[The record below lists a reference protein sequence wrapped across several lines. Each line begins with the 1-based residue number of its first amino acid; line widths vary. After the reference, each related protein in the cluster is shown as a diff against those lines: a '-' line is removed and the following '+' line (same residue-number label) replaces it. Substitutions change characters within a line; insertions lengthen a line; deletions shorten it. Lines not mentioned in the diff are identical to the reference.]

1 MLVTW
6 VICTIFNIF
15 IAMALG
21 EMCSLHPVVGSIYQW
36 SAAFSPSEAWAP
48 VFSYTCGW
56 LYLLGCI
63 AQDCA
68 LAVGTCQSLSAIFML
83 ISNGNSFITVQM
95 EVILS
100 LIMLVVWGIKNQM
113 SLLNQGIFE
122 NISVIIQLLSFLI
135 MTSVIILFSPQL
147 SDKDF
152 VFSSYS
158 NLTGFPDGQLGT
170 PYVSVIGITMAVY
183 CLSAYES
190 GATLS
195 EETVKGSVA
204 APKGMVQAVFYSGM
218 AGFIFI
224 IALLFAMRDNID
236 GILAGPTAMPIV
248 NIFVLAF
255 TTPTD
260 NGTSQETPLAALLLT
275 ILLFLNMFANGLSH
289 MTITVRIAY
298 AMARDNAVPFSF
310 LMGRINPVTK
320 IPDRAVVGVFIVDS
334 LVCLLPLVSAS
345 AFAAVTSLT
354 SIGL

>member
-1 MLVTW
+1 
-6 VICTIFNIF
+6 
-15 IAMALG
+15 
-21 EMCSLHPVVGSIYQW
+21 
-36 SAAFSPSEAWAP
+36 
-48 VFSYTCGW
+48 
-56 LYLLGCI
+56 
-63 AQDCA
+63 
-68 LAVGTCQSLSAIFML
+68 
-83 ISNGNSFITVQM
+83 
-95 EVILS
+95 
-100 LIMLVVWGIKNQM
+100 
-113 SLLNQGIFE
+113 
-122 NISVIIQLLSFLI
+122 
-135 MTSVIILFSPQL
+135 
-147 SDKDF
+147 
-152 VFSSYS
+152 
-158 NLTGFPDGQLGT
+158 
-170 PYVSVIGITMAVY
+170 MAVY

-334 LVCLLPLVSAS
+334 LVCLLPLVSVS

-354 SIGL
+354 SIGLQLAYAIPITLRLYTHYFTDDEIPQGSFSIGQFSHIVQLIALFWLLVSSIVIVFPNAIDPVQGITLANMNFTGIITGFTLVVAGSYWYIGGARNKYTPPPINTQVIDEE